1 MPEAIKEHD
10 RVVLTASIPSH
21 GLVPGGVG
29 AVVHVHAGGAFEVEF
44 FTLLGQTTAVA
55 TLDSGQVRPVNPR
68 DVLHIRP
75 LTDG

>member
-44 FTLLGQTTAVA
+44 FTLLGKTTAVA
-55 TLDSGQVRPVNPR
+55 TIDSGQVRPVNPR
-68 DVLHIRP
+68 DVLYVRP